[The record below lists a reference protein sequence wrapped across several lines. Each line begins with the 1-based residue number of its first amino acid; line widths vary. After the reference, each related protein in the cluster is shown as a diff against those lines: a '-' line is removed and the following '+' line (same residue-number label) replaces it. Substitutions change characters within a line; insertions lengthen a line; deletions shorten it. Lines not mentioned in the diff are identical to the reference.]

1 MKLRRLDCTD
11 DILAVAGL
19 AGVGHDEEL
28 HDDVVDVGGRR
39 LENVDVLPSHTLL
52 YVHHRLPKVNKK
64 NLFFLVLWIRF
75 CMDPLS
81 AFISQRGSTTLAFY
95 VLVCGCSHR

>member
-28 HDDVVDVGGRR
+28 HNDVVDVGGRR
-39 LENVDVLPSHTLL
+39 LENVDVLPAYTLL
-52 YVHHRLPKVNKK
+52 YVHHRLPNTSKK
-64 NLFFLVLWIRF
+64 YYVFFCVYEGRI
-75 CMDPLS
+75 
-81 AFISQRGSTTLAFY
+81 Q
-95 VLVCGCSHR
+95 

>member
-1 MKLRRLDCTD
+1 MFKNSFICVQIYLARERKSFRSGNNSTTIKRKLDNNCTD

-39 LENVDVLPSHTLL
+39 LENVDVLSAHTLL
-52 YVHHRLPKVNKK
+52 YVHHCLPDTHKK
-64 NLFFLVLWIRF
+64 
-75 CMDPLS
+75 
-81 AFISQRGSTTLAFY
+81 
-95 VLVCGCSHR
+95 

>member
-1 MKLRRLDCTD
+1 MTLFLDEIRRLDCTD

-28 HDDVVDVGGRR
+28 HNDVVDVGGRR
-39 LENVDVLPSHTLL
+39 LENVDVLSAHTLL

-64 NLFFLVLWIRF
+64 NLCFSRVVDPYLHGPAIGIHLAMRIHMTSFL
-75 CMDPLS
+75 CLS
-81 AFISQRGSTTLAFY
+81 
-95 VLVCGCSHR
+95 

>member
-1 MKLRRLDCTD
+1 MTLFLDEIRRLDCTD

-39 LENVDVLPSHTLL
+39 LEDVDVLPSYTLL
-52 YVHHRLPKVNKK
+52 YVHHRLPDTK
-64 NLFFLVLWIRF
+64 NTCFFLCL
-75 CMDPLS
+75 
-81 AFISQRGSTTLAFY
+81 
-95 VLVCGCSHR
+95 